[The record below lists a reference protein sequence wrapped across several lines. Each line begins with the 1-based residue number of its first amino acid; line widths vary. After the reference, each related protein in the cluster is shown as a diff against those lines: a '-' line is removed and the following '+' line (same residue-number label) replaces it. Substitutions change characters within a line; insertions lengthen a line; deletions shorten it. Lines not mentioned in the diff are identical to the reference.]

1 MARKSNRIKF
11 SLKGQT
17 SQADKFF
24 LDALA
29 LAHFGEKYEKN
40 EIKKKT
46 LKLVRTLMK
55 DEPVISVNVIHQNI
69 LASFLPQSIQDRLK
83 E

>member
-1 MARKSNRIKF
+1 MASKSPRIKF

-29 LAHFGEKYEKN
+29 LAHFGEKFER
-40 EIKKKT
+40 EETKKKT

-55 DEPVISVNVIHQNI
+55 DEPVISVNAIHQNI